1 MSEITFYYAPF
12 SSATPVVWALAELGV
27 KHRAVK
33 IDLKGTEHKSAEFL
47 KLNPNG
53 KVPTLVVDGTPMF
66 EAVAIV
72 QWLGDRFGVEKKLWP
87 AADQPARMQA
97 MAWSTWA
104 YVSFGSAIG
113 RLFLATTERF
123 GPELRSAPQA
133 EFARKEIGDL
143 LTILDA
149 RLAQKK
155 YLLSDQ
161 FSLADLIV
169 GGSVGY
175 AKMSGVDIDRHEHVK
190 AWLAS
195 CQERPAFKAAMS
207 P

>member
-1 MSEITFYYAPF
+1 MSEITFYYAPM
-12 SSATPVVWALAELGV
+12 SSASPVVWALAELGV

-33 IDLKGTEHKSAEFL
+33 IDLKGTEHKKPEFL

-66 EAVAIV
+66 EALAIM
-72 QWLGDRFGVEKKLWP
+72 QWLGDRYGVEKKLWP
-87 AADQPARMQA
+87 AADEPARLQA

-104 YVSFGSAIG
+104 YVSFSSAIG
-113 RLFLATTERF
+113 RLFMATSQRL
-123 GPELRSAPQA
+123 GPEFRNDAQA
-133 EFARKEIGDL
+133 EYARKEVADL
-143 LTILDA
+143 LGILDA

-155 YLLSDQ
+155 FLLSDK

-169 GGSVGY
+169 SGLCVY
-175 AKMSGVDIDRHEHVK
+175 AKMSGVEVDRHAHVK

-195 CQERPAFKAAMS
+195 CEERPAFKAAMS
-207 P
+207 A

>member
-1 MSEITFYYAPF
+1 MSEITFYYAPM

-33 IDLKGTEHKSAEFL
+33 IDLKGTEHKKPEFL

-66 EAVAIV
+66 EALAIM
-72 QWLGDRFGVEKKLWP
+72 QWLGDRYGVEKKLWP
-87 AADQPARMQA
+87 AADEPARLQA
-97 MAWSTWA
+97 LAWSTWG
-104 YVSFGSAIG
+104 YVSLGSTMG
-113 RLFLATTERF
+113 RLFVATSERL
-123 GPELRSAPQA
+123 GPEFRNAPQA
-133 EFARKEIGDL
+133 ELARKELAEL
-143 LTILDA
+143 LGILDA

-169 GGSVGY
+169 AGLCGY
-175 AKMSGVDIDRHEHVK
+175 AKMSGVPVDGHAHVK
-190 AWLAS
+190 AWLAQ
-195 CQERPAFKAAMS
+195 CEERPAFKAAMA